1 MGCVLAIEPVHHE
14 NLSDSN
20 TFVLI
25 NMHGSS
31 GYKSCKRS
39 RTVVNFLGE
48 NQQLEYT
55 PSMKFTWRIENFS
68 TLKTKKLYSKIFTVG
83 GYKWRILVFPK
94 GNNVDYLSIYL
105 DVADS
110 ATLPHGWSRYAEFS
124 LSVVNQIL
132 PKCSIQKDTKH
143 QFNARESDWGFTSFI
158 PLSDLSNPRRS
169 YIVNDTVIIEAE
181 VVTGTVAAT
190 PVASEDRAGLK
201 KSAKKPAASK
211 KVSPLTSPLIETA
224 SQTETGQQIE
234 DEEEEYKQEA
244 KLEEEEDKKEE
255 PEEEATDSTPSN
267 RSSLPPQ
274 PKVKCKMLPLR
285 LVERSFRINRPN
297 KLIDLTQDSIGE
309 STSIATETQLTPEKT
324 LNHEIEARLAELRN
338 LIPEKKSTVDV
349 LTSTKSILLEE
360 LDVEGKQIMAEKKQ
374 AADVAEAA
382 KLAAEDAQQMKKTTA
397 TFAFPKLPQT
407 FHLNSTPTIPP
418 VKFRGLSSALV
429 LLPVPASSSSPQST
443 VNFSVSG
450 IDSPFP
456 DRQVAVPPSMTMM
469 ATPPLDQ
476 EDEEMLVPHSDL
488 VEGPQPMEVSQVE
501 PASTVEN
508 QQVEDPP
515 SMRFTWAIENFSRL
529 NTKKHYS
536 DIFIV
541 GGYKWRILIFP
552 KGNNVDHLS
561 MYLDVADSATLQ
573 YGWIRYAQFSLAVVN
588 QIHPKYSIRK
598 DTQHQ
603 FNARESDWG
612 FTSFMLLNDLYD
624 PSRGYL
630 VNDVVIV
637 EAEVAVRKI
646 QDYWSYDSK
655 KETGYVGLKNQ
666 GATCYM
672 NSLLQTLYHIPYFRK
687 AVYHMPTTE
696 NDMPT
701 GSIPLALQSLFY
713 KLQYNDTSVATK
725 ELTKSFGW
733 DTYDSFMQH
742 DVQELNRVLSEKL
755 EDKMKG
761 TVVEGTIQQLFEGH
775 HMNYIECINVDYK
788 STRKESF
795 YDLQLDVKG
804 CRDVYAS
811 FDKYVEVERLEGDNK
826 YHAEEHGL
834 QDAKKGVLFIDFPPV
849 LQLQLKRFEY
859 DFMRDTM
866 VKINDR
872 YEFPLQLD
880 LDRENG
886 KYLSPE
892 ADRSVRNL
900 YTLHSVLVHS
910 GGVHGGHY
918 YAFIRPTLSDQWY
931 KFDDERVTKEDMK
944 RALEEQYGGEEELP
958 QTNPGLNNTPF
969 KFTKYSNAYMLVY
982 IRESDKDKIICNV
995 DEKDIAEHLRIRL
1008 KKEQEEKE
1016 DKRRYK
1022 AQAHLF
1028 TIIKVARDEDLAEQ
1042 IGKDIYF
1049 DLVDHDKVRSFR
1061 VQKQTAF
1068 HAFKEEVAKEFG
1080 IPVQYQRFWIW
1091 AKRQNHTYRPN
1102 RPLTAQEEAQS
1113 VGQLR
1118 EMSNKT
1124 HNAELKLFLEVER
1137 GPDLH
1142 PIPLPEKTR
1151 EHILLFFK
1159 LYNPEKGELRYVGRL
1174 LVKSSGKPI
1183 EYIMKLNQMAGFAPD
1198 EELDLYEEI
1207 KFEPC
1212 VMCEHLDRRTSFR
1225 LSQIEDGDIICFQ
1238 KSHPLESEEECQYPD
1253 VPSFLEYVHN
1263 RQVVRFRTLER
1274 PKEDEFS
1281 LELSKI
1287 HNYDEV
1293 VEKVAQKIG
1302 LDDPSKIRLTSHNC
1316 YSQQPKPQP
1325 IKYRGVE
1332 HLSEMLVHYNQTTD
1346 ILYYE
1351 VLDIPLPE
1359 LQGLKNLKVAFHHA
1373 TKDEVVIHNIRL
1385 PKQSTVGDVINELK
1399 AKVELS
1405 HPTAELRLLEVFYH
1419 KIYKIFPPTEK
1430 IENINDQYWTLR
1442 AEEIP
1447 EEEKNLSPH
1456 DRLIHVYHFTR
1467 ETAQNQMQVQN
1478 FGEPFFLV
1486 IHEGETIAEVKV
1498 RIQKK
1503 LQVPDEE
1510 FAKWKFAFLSLGRPE
1525 YLQDSDTVFN
1535 RFQRRDVYGAWEQ
1548 YLGLEHADNTPKRS
1562 YVNQNRHTFERP
1574 ALEAAKERLFTVDTP
1589 CMSVYCLCMLIASAF
1604 RKAPLDLR
1612 GCWLSI
1618 YNSSVI

>member
-1 MGCVLAIEPVHHE
+1 M
-14 NLSDSN
+14 
-20 TFVLI
+20 
-25 NMHGSS
+25 
-31 GYKSCKRS
+31 
-39 RTVVNFLGE
+39 
-48 NQQLEYT
+48 
-55 PSMKFTWRIENFS
+55 
-68 TLKTKKLYSKIFTVG
+68 TL
-83 GYKWRILVFPK
+83 
-94 GNNVDYLSIYL
+94 
-105 DVADS
+105 
-110 ATLPHGWSRYAEFS
+110 
-124 LSVVNQIL
+124 
-132 PKCSIQKDTKH
+132 
-143 QFNARESDWGFTSFI
+143 
-158 PLSDLSNPRRS
+158 
-169 YIVNDTVIIEAE
+169 
-181 VVTGTVAAT
+181 
-190 PVASEDRAGLK
+190 
-201 KSAKKPAASK
+201 
-211 KVSPLTSPLIETA
+211 
-224 SQTETGQQIE
+224 
-234 DEEEEYKQEA
+234 
-244 KLEEEEDKKEE
+244 
-255 PEEEATDSTPSN
+255 
-267 RSSLPPQ
+267 
-274 PKVKCKMLPLR
+274 M
-285 LVERSFRINRPN
+285 
-297 KLIDLTQDSIGE
+297 
-309 STSIATETQLTPEKT
+309 
-324 LNHEIEARLAELRN
+324 
-338 LIPEKKSTVDV
+338 
-349 LTSTKSILLEE
+349 
-360 LDVEGKQIMAEKKQ
+360 
-374 AADVAEAA
+374 
-382 KLAAEDAQQMKKTTA
+382 TT
-397 TFAFPKLPQT
+397 
-407 FHLNSTPTIPP
+407 PP
-418 VKFRGLSSALV
+418 V
-429 LLPVPASSSSPQST
+429 
-443 VNFSVSG
+443 
-450 IDSPFP
+450 
-456 DRQVAVPPSMTMM
+456 
-469 ATPPLDQ
+469 DQ
-476 EDEEMLVPHSDL
+476 EDEEMLVPHTDI

-501 PASTVEN
+501 PANTNEN
-508 QQVEDPP
+508 QQVEEPQI
-515 SMRFTWAIENFSRL
+515 MKFTWTIENFSRL

-536 DIFIV
+536 DIFVV

-561 MYLDVADSATLQ
+561 MYLDVADSSALP
-573 YGWIRYAQFSLAVVN
+573 YGWSRYAQFSLAVVN
-588 QIHPKYSIRK
+588 QVHHKYSIRK

-612 FTSFMLLNDLYD
+612 FTPFMPLSDLYD
-624 PSRGYL
+624 PSKGYI
-630 VNDVVIV
+630 VNDTVVV
-637 EAEVAVRKI
+637 EAEVVVRKI
-646 QDYWSYDSK
+646 LDYWSYDSK
-655 KETGYVGLKNQ
+655 KETGFVGLKNQ

-696 NDMPT
+696 NDMPI

-742 DVQELNRVLSEKL
+742 DVQELNRVLCEKL

-761 TVVEGTIQQLFEGH
+761 TVVEGTIQKLFEGH

-834 QDAKKGVLFIDFPPV
+834 QDAKKGVLFIEFPPV

-880 LDRENG
+880 LDREDR
-886 KYLSPE
+886 KYLSPD
-892 ADRSVRNL
+892 ADTSVRNL

-958 QTNPGLNNTPF
+958 QTNPGFNNTPF

-995 DEKDIAEHLRIRL
+995 DEKDIAEHLKIRL
-1008 KKEQEEKE
+1008 KKEQEEE
-1016 DKRRYK
+1016 DDKRRYK
-1022 AQAHLF
+1022 AQAHLY
-1028 TIIKVARDEDLAEQ
+1028 TIIKVARDEDLLEQ

-1061 VQKQTAF
+1061 IQKQTPF
-1068 HAFKEEVAKEFG
+1068 NDFKEELAKEFG
-1080 IPVQYQRFWIW
+1080 IPVQYQRYWIW

-1102 RPLTAQEEAQS
+1102 RPLTPQEEAQP

-1118 EMSNKT
+1118 DMSNKA
-1124 HNAELKLFLEVER
+1124 HNAELKLFLEVGC
-1137 GPDLH
+1137 GPDLR
-1142 PIPLPEKTR
+1142 PIPPPDKTR
-1151 EHILLFFK
+1151 EDIMLFFK
-1159 LYNPEKGELRYVGRL
+1159 LYDPEKGELRYVGRL
-1174 LVKSSGKPI
+1174 LVKLSGKPI
-1183 EYIMKLNQMAGFAPD
+1183 EYIAKLNQMAGFAPD
-1198 EELDLYEEI
+1198 EEIELYEEI

-1212 VMCEHLDRRTSFR
+1212 VMCEHLDKRCSFR

-1238 KSHPLESEEECQYPD
+1238 KPLPIASEEACQYPD

-1263 RQVVRFRTLER
+1263 RQIVHFRSLER
-1274 PKEDEFS
+1274 PKEDDFC

-1287 HNYDEV
+1287 HTYDDV
-1293 VEKVAQKIG
+1293 VERVAHKIG

-1332 HLSEMLVHYNQTTD
+1332 TLSEMLVHYNQTSD

-1385 PKQSTVGDVINELK
+1385 PKQSTIGDVIDELK
-1399 AKVELS
+1399 TKVELS
-1405 HPTAELRLLEVFYH
+1405 HPNAELRLLEVFYH
-1419 KIYKIFPPTEK
+1419 KIYKIFPPSEK

-1442 AEEIP
+1442 AEE
-1447 EEEKNLSPH
+1447 
-1456 DRLIHVYHFTR
+1456 
-1467 ETAQNQMQVQN
+1467 QVQN

-1486 IHEGETIAEVKV
+1486 IHEGETLAEVKL

-1503 LQVPDEE
+1503 LQVSDEE
-1510 FAKWKFAFLSLGRPE
+1510 FSKWKFAFMSLGQPE
-1525 YLQDSDTVFN
+1525 YLQDSDIVFK

-1548 YLGLEHADNTPKRS
+1548 YLGLEHSDTSPRRT
-1562 YVNQNRHTFERP
+1562 YVNQNRNTFEKP
-1574 ALEAAKERLFTVDTP
+1574 VK
-1589 CMSVYCLCMLIASAF
+1589 
-1604 RKAPLDLR
+1604 
-1612 GCWLSI
+1612 I
-1618 YNSSVI
+1618 YN

>member
-1 MGCVLAIEPVHHE
+1 
-14 NLSDSN
+14 
-20 TFVLI
+20 
-25 NMHGSS
+25 
-31 GYKSCKRS
+31 
-39 RTVVNFLGE
+39 
-48 NQQLEYT
+48 
-55 PSMKFTWRIENFS
+55 
-68 TLKTKKLYSKIFTVG
+68 
-83 GYKWRILVFPK
+83 
-94 GNNVDYLSIYL
+94 
-105 DVADS
+105 
-110 ATLPHGWSRYAEFS
+110 
-124 LSVVNQIL
+124 
-132 PKCSIQKDTKH
+132 
-143 QFNARESDWGFTSFI
+143 
-158 PLSDLSNPRRS
+158 
-169 YIVNDTVIIEAE
+169 
-181 VVTGTVAAT
+181 
-190 PVASEDRAGLK
+190 
-201 KSAKKPAASK
+201 
-211 KVSPLTSPLIETA
+211 
-224 SQTETGQQIE
+224 
-234 DEEEEYKQEA
+234 
-244 KLEEEEDKKEE
+244 
-255 PEEEATDSTPSN
+255 
-267 RSSLPPQ
+267 
-274 PKVKCKMLPLR
+274 
-285 LVERSFRINRPN
+285 
-297 KLIDLTQDSIGE
+297 
-309 STSIATETQLTPEKT
+309 
-324 LNHEIEARLAELRN
+324 
-338 LIPEKKSTVDV
+338 
-349 LTSTKSILLEE
+349 
-360 LDVEGKQIMAEKKQ
+360 
-374 AADVAEAA
+374 
-382 KLAAEDAQQMKKTTA
+382 
-397 TFAFPKLPQT
+397 
-407 FHLNSTPTIPP
+407 
-418 VKFRGLSSALV
+418 
-429 LLPVPASSSSPQST
+429 
-443 VNFSVSG
+443 
-450 IDSPFP
+450 
-456 DRQVAVPPSMTMM
+456 MTMM
-469 ATPPLDQ
+469 TTPPLDQ
-476 EDEEMLVPHSDL
+476 EDEEMLVPHSDI
-488 VEGPQPMEVSQVE
+488 VEGPQPMEVAQVE

-515 SMRFTWAIENFSRL
+515 SMKFTWTIENFSRL

-536 DIFIV
+536 DIFVV

-561 MYLDVADSATLQ
+561 MYLDVADSSTLP
-573 YGWIRYAQFSLAVVN
+573 YGWSRYAQFSLAVVN
-588 QIHPKYSIRK
+588 QIHHKYSIRK

-612 FTSFMLLNDLYD
+612 FTSFMPLSDLYD

-630 VNDVVIV
+630 VNDTVVV

-646 QDYWSYDSK
+646 LDYWSYDSK

-696 NDMPT
+696 NDMPI

-742 DVQELNRVLSEKL
+742 DVQELNRVLCEKL

-866 VKINDR
+866 VKDILV
-872 YEFPLQLD
+872 F
-880 LDRENG
+880 
-886 KYLSPE
+886 
-892 ADRSVRNL
+892 SVR
-900 YTLHSVLVHS
+900 
-910 GGVHGGHY
+910 
-918 YAFIRPTLSDQWY
+918 Y

-958 QTNPGLNNTPF
+958 QTNPGFNNTPF

-1022 AQAHLF
+1022 AEAHLY

-1042 IGKDIYF
+1042 IGRDIYF

-1061 VQKQTAF
+1061 IQKQIPF
-1068 HAFKEEVAKEFG
+1068 HVFKEEVAKEFG

-1102 RPLTAQEEAQS
+1102 RPLTSQEEAQS
-1113 VGQLR
+1113 V
-1118 EMSNKT
+1118 
-1124 HNAELKLFLEVER
+1124 
-1137 GPDLH
+1137 
-1142 PIPLPEKTR
+1142 
-1151 EHILLFFK
+1151 
-1159 LYNPEKGELRYVGRL
+1159 
-1174 LVKSSGKPI
+1174 SSST
-1183 EYIMKLNQMAGFAPD
+1183 FW
-1198 EELDLYEEI
+1198 
-1207 KFEPC
+1207 
-1212 VMCEHLDRRTSFR
+1212 
-1225 LSQIEDGDIICFQ
+1225 
-1238 KSHPLESEEECQYPD
+1238 
-1253 VPSFLEYVHN
+1253 
-1263 RQVVRFRTLER
+1263 
-1274 PKEDEFS
+1274 
-1281 LELSKI
+1281 SKI
-1287 HNYDEV
+1287 HTYDDV
-1293 VEKVAQKIG
+1293 VERVARKIG

-1332 HLSEMLVHYNQTTD
+1332 HLSEMLVHYNQTSD

-1385 PKQSTVGDVINELK
+1385 PKQSTVGNVIDELK
-1399 AKVELS
+1399 TKVELS
-1405 HPTAELRLLEVFYH
+1405 HPNAELRLLEVFYH
-1419 KIYKIFPPTEK
+1419 KIYKIFPPSEK

-1442 AEEIP
+1442 AEEASFFFPPIIP
-1447 EEEKNLSPH
+1447 EEEKNLGPH
-1456 DRLIHVYHFTR
+1456 DRLIHVYHFTK
-1467 ETAQNQMQVQN
+1467 ETSQNQMQVQN

-1486 IHEGETIAEVKV
+1486 IHEGETLAEVKV

-1503 LQVPDEE
+1503 LQVHDEE
-1510 FAKWKFAFLSLGRPE
+1510 FTKWKFAFLSLGRPE
-1525 YLQDSDTVFN
+1525 YLQDSDIVFN

-1548 YLGLEHADNTPKRS
+1548 YLGLEHPDNTPKRA
-1562 YVNQNRHTFERP
+1562 YVNQNRHTFEKP
-1574 ALEAAKERLFTVDTP
+1574 VK
-1589 CMSVYCLCMLIASAF
+1589 
-1604 RKAPLDLR
+1604 
-1612 GCWLSI
+1612 I
-1618 YNSSVI
+1618 YN

>member
-1 MGCVLAIEPVHHE
+1 M
-14 NLSDSN
+14 
-20 TFVLI
+20 
-25 NMHGSS
+25 
-31 GYKSCKRS
+31 
-39 RTVVNFLGE
+39 
-48 NQQLEYT
+48 
-55 PSMKFTWRIENFS
+55 
-68 TLKTKKLYSKIFTVG
+68 TL
-83 GYKWRILVFPK
+83 
-94 GNNVDYLSIYL
+94 
-105 DVADS
+105 
-110 ATLPHGWSRYAEFS
+110 
-124 LSVVNQIL
+124 
-132 PKCSIQKDTKH
+132 
-143 QFNARESDWGFTSFI
+143 
-158 PLSDLSNPRRS
+158 
-169 YIVNDTVIIEAE
+169 
-181 VVTGTVAAT
+181 
-190 PVASEDRAGLK
+190 
-201 KSAKKPAASK
+201 
-211 KVSPLTSPLIETA
+211 
-224 SQTETGQQIE
+224 
-234 DEEEEYKQEA
+234 
-244 KLEEEEDKKEE
+244 
-255 PEEEATDSTPSN
+255 
-267 RSSLPPQ
+267 
-274 PKVKCKMLPLR
+274 
-285 LVERSFRINRPN
+285 
-297 KLIDLTQDSIGE
+297 
-309 STSIATETQLTPEKT
+309 
-324 LNHEIEARLAELRN
+324 
-338 LIPEKKSTVDV
+338 
-349 LTSTKSILLEE
+349 
-360 LDVEGKQIMAEKKQ
+360 
-374 AADVAEAA
+374 
-382 KLAAEDAQQMKKTTA
+382 
-397 TFAFPKLPQT
+397 
-407 FHLNSTPTIPP
+407 
-418 VKFRGLSSALV
+418 
-429 LLPVPASSSSPQST
+429 
-443 VNFSVSG
+443 
-450 IDSPFP
+450 
-456 DRQVAVPPSMTMM
+456 MT
-469 ATPPLDQ
+469 TPPLDVLVDQSFDFVEVWILKQQ
-476 EDEEMLVPHSDL
+476 EDEEMLVPHSDI
-488 VEGPQPMEVSQVE
+488 VEGPQPMEVAQAE

-508 QQVEDPP
+508 QLVEDPP
-515 SMRFTWAIENFSRL
+515 YMKFTWTIENFSRL
-529 NTKKHYS
+529 ITKKHYS
-536 DIFIV
+536 DIFVV

-552 KGNNVDHLS
+552 RGNNVDHLS
-561 MYLDVADSATLQ
+561 MYLDVADSTTLP
-573 YGWIRYAQFSLAVVN
+573 YGWSRYAQFSLAVIN
-588 QIHPKYSIRK
+588 QIHHKYLIRK

-612 FTSFMLLNDLYD
+612 FTSFMPLSDLYD
-624 PSRGYL
+624 PSRGHL
-630 VNDVVIV
+630 VNDTVVV
-637 EAEVAVRKI
+637 EAEVVVHKI
-646 QDYWSYDSK
+646 LDYWSYDSK

-696 NDMPT
+696 NDMPI
-701 GSIPLALQSLFY
+701 GSIPLALLSLFY

-742 DVQELNRVLSEKL
+742 DVQELNRVLCEKL

-880 LDRENG
+880 LDRKNG

-900 YTLHSVLVHS
+900 YTLH
-910 GGVHGGHY
+910 
-918 YAFIRPTLSDQWY
+918 RY
-931 KFDDERVTKEDMK
+931 KFDDERVTKEGIK
-944 RALEEQYGGEEELP
+944 RALEEQYGGEEEFP
-958 QTNPGLNNTPF
+958 QTNPGFNNTPF

-1022 AQAHLF
+1022 AQAHLY
-1028 TIIKVARDEDLAEQ
+1028 TIIKVASDEDVLEQ

-1061 VQKQTAF
+1061 IQKQTPF
-1068 HAFKEEVAKEFG
+1068 HVFKEEVAKEFG
-1080 IPVQYQRFWIW
+1080 IPMQYQRYWIW

-1102 RPLTAQEEAQS
+1102 RPLTPQEEAQS

-1118 EMSNKT
+1118 EVSNKA

-1137 GPDLH
+1137 GQDLH
-1142 PIPLPEKTR
+1142 PIPLRNKTR
-1151 EHILLFFK
+1151 EDILLFFK
-1159 LYNPEKGELRYVGRL
+1159 LYDPDKEELRYVGRL
-1174 LVKSSGKPI
+1174 LVKLSGKPI
-1183 EYIMKLNQMAGFAPD
+1183 EYIAKLNQMAGFAPD
-1198 EELDLYEEI
+1198 EEMELYEEI

-1212 VMCEHLDRRTSFR
+1212 VMCELLDKRCSFR

-1238 KSHPLESEEECQYPD
+1238 KSPPIESEEACRYPD

-1263 RQVVRFRTLER
+1263 RQIVRFRSLER
-1274 PKEDEFS
+1274 PKEDDFC

-1287 HNYDEV
+1287 HTYDDV
-1293 VEKVAQKIG
+1293 VERVARKIG
-1302 LDDPSKIRLTSHNC
+1302 LDDPSRIRLTSHNC

-1332 HLSEMLVHYNQTTD
+1332 HLSEMLIHHNQTSD

-1359 LQGLKNLKVAFHHA
+1359 LLGLRNLKVAFLHA
-1373 TKDEVVIHNIRL
+1373 IKDEVVIHSIRL
-1385 PKQSTVGDVINELK
+1385 PKQSTVGDVIDELK
-1399 AKVELS
+1399 TKVELS
-1405 HPTAELRLLEVFYH
+1405 HPNAELRLLEVFYN
-1419 KIYKIFPPTEK
+1419 KIYKIFPPSEK
-1430 IENINDQYWTLR
+1430 IEKISDQYLTLR

-1447 EEEKNLSPH
+1447 EEEKNLGPH
-1456 DRLIHVYHFTR
+1456 DRLIHVYHFTK

-1486 IHEGETIAEVKV
+1486 IHEGETLAEVKE

-1503 LQVPDEE
+1503 LHVPDEE
-1510 FAKWKFAFLSLGRPE
+1510 FSKWKFAFMSMGRPE
-1525 YLQDSDTVFN
+1525 YLQDSDIVLN

-1548 YLGLEHADNTPKRS
+1548 YLGLEHSDNTPKRA
-1562 YVNQNRHTFERP
+1562 YVNQNRYTFEKP
-1574 ALEAAKERLFTVDTP
+1574 VK
-1589 CMSVYCLCMLIASAF
+1589 
-1604 RKAPLDLR
+1604 
-1612 GCWLSI
+1612 I
-1618 YNSSVI
+1618 YN

>member
-1 MGCVLAIEPVHHE
+1 M
-14 NLSDSN
+14 
-20 TFVLI
+20 
-25 NMHGSS
+25 
-31 GYKSCKRS
+31 
-39 RTVVNFLGE
+39 
-48 NQQLEYT
+48 
-55 PSMKFTWRIENFS
+55 
-68 TLKTKKLYSKIFTVG
+68 TL
-83 GYKWRILVFPK
+83 
-94 GNNVDYLSIYL
+94 
-105 DVADS
+105 
-110 ATLPHGWSRYAEFS
+110 
-124 LSVVNQIL
+124 
-132 PKCSIQKDTKH
+132 
-143 QFNARESDWGFTSFI
+143 
-158 PLSDLSNPRRS
+158 
-169 YIVNDTVIIEAE
+169 
-181 VVTGTVAAT
+181 
-190 PVASEDRAGLK
+190 
-201 KSAKKPAASK
+201 
-211 KVSPLTSPLIETA
+211 
-224 SQTETGQQIE
+224 
-234 DEEEEYKQEA
+234 
-244 KLEEEEDKKEE
+244 
-255 PEEEATDSTPSN
+255 
-267 RSSLPPQ
+267 
-274 PKVKCKMLPLR
+274 M
-285 LVERSFRINRPN
+285 
-297 KLIDLTQDSIGE
+297 
-309 STSIATETQLTPEKT
+309 
-324 LNHEIEARLAELRN
+324 
-338 LIPEKKSTVDV
+338 
-349 LTSTKSILLEE
+349 
-360 LDVEGKQIMAEKKQ
+360 
-374 AADVAEAA
+374 
-382 KLAAEDAQQMKKTTA
+382 TT
-397 TFAFPKLPQT
+397 
-407 FHLNSTPTIPP
+407 PP
-418 VKFRGLSSALV
+418 V
-429 LLPVPASSSSPQST
+429 
-443 VNFSVSG
+443 
-450 IDSPFP
+450 
-456 DRQVAVPPSMTMM
+456 
-469 ATPPLDQ
+469 DQ
-476 EDEEMLVPHSDL
+476 EDEEMLVPHTDI

-501 PASTVEN
+501 PANTNEN
-508 QQVEDPP
+508 QQVEEPQ
-515 SMRFTWAIENFSRL
+515 SMKFTWTIENFSRL

-536 DIFIV
+536 DIFVV

-561 MYLDVADSATLQ
+561 MYLDVADSSALP
-573 YGWIRYAQFSLAVVN
+573 YGWSRYAQFSLAVVN
-588 QIHPKYSIRK
+588 QVHHKYSIRK

-612 FTSFMLLNDLYD
+612 FTPFMPLSDLYD
-624 PSRGYL
+624 PSKGYI
-630 VNDVVIV
+630 VNDTVVV
-637 EAEVAVRKI
+637 EAEVVVRKI
-646 QDYWSYDSK
+646 LDYWSYDSK
-655 KETGYVGLKNQ
+655 KETGFVGLKNQ

-696 NDMPT
+696 NDMPI

-742 DVQELNRVLSEKL
+742 DVQELNRVLCEKL

-761 TVVEGTIQQLFEGH
+761 TVVEGTIQKLFEGH

-880 LDRENG
+880 LDREDR
-886 KYLSPE
+886 KYLSPD
-892 ADRSVRNL
+892 ADTSVRNL

-958 QTNPGLNNTPF
+958 QTNPGFNNTPF

-982 IRESDKDKIICNV
+982 IRESDKDKIVCDV
-995 DEKDIAEHLRIRL
+995 DEKDIAEHLKIRL
-1008 KKEQEEKE
+1008 KKEQEEE
-1016 DKRRYK
+1016 DDKRRYK
-1022 AQAHLF
+1022 AQAHLY
-1028 TIIKVARDEDLAEQ
+1028 TIIKVARDEDLLEQ

-1061 VQKQTAF
+1061 IQKQTPF
-1068 HAFKEEVAKEFG
+1068 NEFKEELAKEFG
-1080 IPVQYQRFWIW
+1080 IPVQYQRYWIW

-1102 RPLTAQEEAQS
+1102 RPLTPQEEAQP

-1118 EMSNKT
+1118 DMSNKA
-1124 HNAELKLFLEVER
+1124 HNAELKLFLEVGR
-1137 GPDLH
+1137 GPDLR
-1142 PIPLPEKTR
+1142 PVPPPDKTR
-1151 EHILLFFK
+1151 EDIMLFFK
-1159 LYNPEKGELRYVGRL
+1159 LYDAEKGELRYVGRL
-1174 LVKSSGKPI
+1174 LVKLSGKPI
-1183 EYIMKLNQMAGFAPD
+1183 ENITKLNQMAGFAPD
-1198 EELDLYEEI
+1198 EEIELYEEI

-1212 VMCEHLDRRTSFR
+1212 VMCEHLDKRCSFR

-1238 KSHPLESEEECQYPD
+1238 KSLPVASEEACQYPD

-1263 RQVVRFRTLER
+1263 RQIVHFRFLER
-1274 PKEDEFS
+1274 PKEDDFC

-1287 HNYDEV
+1287 HTYDDV
-1293 VEKVAQKIG
+1293 VERVAHKIG

-1332 HLSEMLVHYNQTTD
+1332 TLSEMLIHYNQTSD

-1385 PKQSTVGDVINELK
+1385 PKQSTVGDVIDELK
-1399 AKVELS
+1399 TKVELS
-1405 HPTAELRLLEVFYH
+1405 HPNAELRLLEVFYH
-1419 KIYKIFPPTEK
+1419 KIYKIFPPSEK

-1442 AEEIP
+1442 AEEASFPFSILLKSNFIYVKSQVP
-1447 EEEKNLSPH
+1447 EEEKNLGPNN
-1456 DRLIHVYHFTR
+1456 RLIHVYHFNK

-1486 IHEGETIAEVKV
+1486 IHEGETLAEVKL

-1503 LQVPDEE
+1503 LQVSDEE
-1510 FAKWKFAFLSLGRPE
+1510 FSKWKFAFMSLGQPE
-1525 YLQDSDTVFN
+1525 YLQDSDIVFK

-1548 YLGLEHADNTPKRS
+1548 YLGLEHSDTSPRRT
-1562 YVNQNRHTFERP
+1562 YVNQNRNTFEKP
-1574 ALEAAKERLFTVDTP
+1574 VK
-1589 CMSVYCLCMLIASAF
+1589 
-1604 RKAPLDLR
+1604 
-1612 GCWLSI
+1612 I
-1618 YNSSVI
+1618 YN

>member
-1 MGCVLAIEPVHHE
+1 M
-14 NLSDSN
+14 
-20 TFVLI
+20 
-25 NMHGSS
+25 
-31 GYKSCKRS
+31 
-39 RTVVNFLGE
+39 
-48 NQQLEYT
+48 
-55 PSMKFTWRIENFS
+55 
-68 TLKTKKLYSKIFTVG
+68 TL
-83 GYKWRILVFPK
+83 
-94 GNNVDYLSIYL
+94 
-105 DVADS
+105 
-110 ATLPHGWSRYAEFS
+110 
-124 LSVVNQIL
+124 
-132 PKCSIQKDTKH
+132 
-143 QFNARESDWGFTSFI
+143 
-158 PLSDLSNPRRS
+158 
-169 YIVNDTVIIEAE
+169 
-181 VVTGTVAAT
+181 
-190 PVASEDRAGLK
+190 
-201 KSAKKPAASK
+201 
-211 KVSPLTSPLIETA
+211 
-224 SQTETGQQIE
+224 
-234 DEEEEYKQEA
+234 
-244 KLEEEEDKKEE
+244 
-255 PEEEATDSTPSN
+255 
-267 RSSLPPQ
+267 
-274 PKVKCKMLPLR
+274 M
-285 LVERSFRINRPN
+285 
-297 KLIDLTQDSIGE
+297 
-309 STSIATETQLTPEKT
+309 
-324 LNHEIEARLAELRN
+324 
-338 LIPEKKSTVDV
+338 
-349 LTSTKSILLEE
+349 
-360 LDVEGKQIMAEKKQ
+360 
-374 AADVAEAA
+374 
-382 KLAAEDAQQMKKTTA
+382 TT
-397 TFAFPKLPQT
+397 
-407 FHLNSTPTIPP
+407 PP
-418 VKFRGLSSALV
+418 V
-429 LLPVPASSSSPQST
+429 
-443 VNFSVSG
+443 
-450 IDSPFP
+450 
-456 DRQVAVPPSMTMM
+456 
-469 ATPPLDQ
+469 DQ
-476 EDEEMLVPHSDL
+476 EDDEMLVPHTDI

-501 PASTVEN
+501 PANTNEN
-508 QQVEDPP
+508 QQVEEPQ
-515 SMRFTWAIENFSRL
+515 SMKFTWTIENFSRL

-536 DIFIV
+536 DIFVV

-561 MYLDVADSATLQ
+561 MYLDVADSSALP
-573 YGWIRYAQFSLAVVN
+573 YGWSRYAQFSLAVVN
-588 QIHPKYSIRK
+588 QVHHEYSIRK

-612 FTSFMLLNDLYD
+612 FTPFMPLSDLYD
-624 PSRGYL
+624 PSKGYI
-630 VNDVVIV
+630 VNDTVVV
-637 EAEVAVRKI
+637 EAEVVVRKI
-646 QDYWSYDSK
+646 LDYWSYDSK
-655 KETGYVGLKNQ
+655 KETGFVGLKNQ

-696 NDMPT
+696 NDMPI

-742 DVQELNRVLSEKL
+742 DVQELNRVLCEKL

-761 TVVEGTIQQLFEGH
+761 TVVEGTIQKLFEGH

-880 LDRENG
+880 LDREDR
-886 KYLSPE
+886 KYLSPD
-892 ADRSVRNL
+892 ADTSVRNL

-958 QTNPGLNNTPF
+958 QTNPGFNNTPF

-982 IRESDKDKIICNV
+982 IRESDKDKIVCNV
-995 DEKDIAEHLRIRL
+995 DEKDIAEHLKVRL
-1008 KKEQEEKE
+1008 KREQEEE
-1016 DKRRYK
+1016 DDKRRYK
-1022 AQAHLF
+1022 AQAHLY
-1028 TIIKVARDEDLAEQ
+1028 TIIKVARDEDLLEQ

-1061 VQKQTAF
+1061 IQKQTPF
-1068 HAFKEEVAKEFG
+1068 NEFKEELAKEFG
-1080 IPVQYQRFWIW
+1080 IPVQYQRYWIW

-1102 RPLTAQEEAQS
+1102 RPLTPQEEAQP

-1118 EMSNKT
+1118 DMSNKA
-1124 HNAELKLFLEVER
+1124 HNAELKLFLEVGR
-1137 GPDLH
+1137 GPDLR
-1142 PIPLPEKTR
+1142 PVPPPDKTR
-1151 EHILLFFK
+1151 EDIMLFFK
-1159 LYNPEKGELRYVGRL
+1159 LYDAEKGELRYVGRL
-1174 LVKSSGKPI
+1174 LVKLSGKPI
-1183 EYIMKLNQMAGFAPD
+1183 ENITKLNQMAGFAPD
-1198 EELDLYEEI
+1198 EEIELYEEI

-1212 VMCEHLDRRTSFR
+1212 VMCEHLDKRCSFR

-1238 KSHPLESEEECQYPD
+1238 KSLPIASEEACQYPD

-1263 RQVVRFRTLER
+1263 RQIVHFRSLER
-1274 PKEDEFS
+1274 PKEDDFC

-1287 HNYDEV
+1287 HTYDDV
-1293 VEKVAQKIG
+1293 VERVAHKIG

-1316 YSQQPKPQP
+1316 YSQQPKSQP

-1332 HLSEMLVHYNQTTD
+1332 TLSEMLIHYNQTSD

-1385 PKQSTVGDVINELK
+1385 PKQSTVGDVIDELK
-1399 AKVELS
+1399 TKVELS
-1405 HPTAELRLLEVFYH
+1405 HPNAELRLLEVFYH
-1419 KIYKIFPPTEK
+1419 KIYKIFPPSEK

-1442 AEEIP
+1442 AEE
-1447 EEEKNLSPH
+1447 
-1456 DRLIHVYHFTR
+1456 
-1467 ETAQNQMQVQN
+1467 QVQN

-1486 IHEGETIAEVKV
+1486 IHEGETLAEVKL

-1503 LQVPDEE
+1503 LQVSDEE
-1510 FAKWKFAFLSLGRPE
+1510 FSKWKFAFMSLGQPE
-1525 YLQDSDTVFN
+1525 YLQDSDIVFK

-1548 YLGLEHADNTPKRS
+1548 YLGLEHSDTSPRRT
-1562 YVNQNRHTFERP
+1562 YVNQNRNTFEKP
-1574 ALEAAKERLFTVDTP
+1574 VK
-1589 CMSVYCLCMLIASAF
+1589 
-1604 RKAPLDLR
+1604 
-1612 GCWLSI
+1612 I
-1618 YNSSVI
+1618 YN